1 MEDEKKELSPQEKAV
16 KQIEEWADWLEIN
29 KFTDDFKEA
38 IDTLLVPVMNE
49 RLAFNEE
56 SESFKLKLI
65 RPIEME
71 NKKVELVDVHEV
83 VISELKGVQK
93 YKDSE
98 KIDAAELV
106 LAKSCGIS
114 LAEASKLGKRDIAVL
129 NCLNQ
134 VFFG

>member
-1 MEDEKKELSPQEKAV
+1 MEKKSKEAAIAEIK
-16 KQIEEWADWLEIN
+16 EWADYLEIN
-29 KFTDDFKEA
+29 QETADYTEA
-38 IDTLLVPVMNE
+38 IETLLMPVINN
-49 RLAFNEE
+49 RLAFDIE